1 MGGVSRGYLDDECDG
16 MVQVQVT
23 LPGKTLT
30 AVKRITC
37 GPPNFAPDGL
47 PIRTVA
53 DELEQIELGPS
64 VSGPIPMAEVVDPS
78 FAAPSK
84 PCD

>member
-1 MGGVSRGYLDDECDG
+1 MRWNNGAS
-16 MVQVQVT
+16 
-23 LPGKTLT
+23 PGHL
-30 AVKRITC
+30 ARQDANGCSRITC

-64 VSGPIPMAEVVDPS
+64 VWGRFPWPKSDPS
-78 FAAPSK
+78 FAVPSK